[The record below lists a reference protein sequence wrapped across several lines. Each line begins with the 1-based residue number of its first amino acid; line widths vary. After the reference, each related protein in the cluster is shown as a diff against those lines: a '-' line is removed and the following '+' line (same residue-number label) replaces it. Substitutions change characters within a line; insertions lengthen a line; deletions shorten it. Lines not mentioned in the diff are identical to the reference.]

1 MNLSEKLANLPTQP
15 GCYIYRDEAGKILY
29 VGKAKNLRNRV
40 RQYFQSSRSHDAK
53 TNELVS
59 RINDL
64 ELFITD
70 SEIEALALESN
81 LIKKHR
87 PPFNIL
93 LKDDKQYP
101 HIKITNEPA
110 PRAVIARKIIK
121 DGSRY
126 YGPYLP
132 PSLAWQTLDLINR
145 HFQLRTCTMEINGK
159 ADRPC
164 LEYHIKR
171 CLGPC
176 VKELCTLPHYE
187 EAVRDVEMLLQ
198 GKTADLEAM
207 LKERMVKAS
216 DELRFEAAARY
227 RDQLKT
233 IAKLGE
239 QQKMMLVSGED
250 VDTFGYYRE
259 ERQLALALFTMRE
272 GKVVGKRE
280 FYWEDIADPFDPGA
294 FIGQALKQYYTA
306 GDYAPG
312 EVYVPVEFEDRQL
325 LEEYLTTQR
334 GRRVHINAPQRGV
347 KRDLIDLV
355 EKNARL
361 NFDQRFRVQ
370 RPDMTR
376 VLQELQ
382 EALELP
388 DLPDRI
394 ESFDIS
400 NMQGDENV
408 ASMVVCE
415 HGVMKKADYRKFKV
429 RSVEGRADDFQSMY
443 EVVGRRYSR
452 LLRED
457 RPLPN
462 LVLID
467 GGKGQLAAAAR
478 ALHELGLEA
487 LPTASIAKR
496 EELLFVKGRA
506 EPVRIDHHSPVLHL
520 IQMIR
525 DETHRFA
532 VTYHR
537 KRRAMRDFK
546 SELTSIP
553 GVGEKLKERLLRN
566 FGSLKRVSQ
575 ASFAE
580 LKPFVGATQAER
592 IVEHFARLKRAEAE
606 MAEDGDGE

>member
-1 MNLSEKLANLPTQP
+1 
-15 GCYIYRDEAGKILY
+15 
-29 VGKAKNLRNRV
+29 
-40 RQYFQSSRSHDAK
+40 
-53 TNELVS
+53 
-59 RINDL
+59 
-64 ELFITD
+64 
-70 SEIEALALESN
+70 
-81 LIKKHR
+81 
-87 PPFNIL
+87 
-93 LKDDKQYP
+93 
-101 HIKITNEPA
+101 
-110 PRAVIARKIIK
+110 
-121 DGSRY
+121 
-126 YGPYLP
+126 
-132 PSLAWQTLDLINR
+132 
-145 HFQLRTCTMEINGK
+145 MEITGK

-176 VKELCTLPHYE
+176 VKELCTLDHYN
-187 EAVRDVEMLLQ
+187 EAVRDVEMLLA
-198 GKTADLEAM
+198 GKTADLETM
-207 LKERMVKAS
+207 LKERMLKAS
-216 DELRFEAAARY
+216 EELRFEAAARY

-250 VDTFGYYRE
+250 VDIFGYYRE
-259 ERQLALALFTMRE
+259 GWQLALALFTMRE

-280 FYWEDIADPFDPGA
+280 FYWEDISDPFDPGA

-312 EVYVPVEFEDRQL
+312 EVYVPVEFEDREL
-325 LEEYLTTQR
+325 LEEYLTMQR
-334 GRRVHINAPQRGV
+334 GRRVHISAPQRGV

-388 DLPDRI
+388 ELPERI

-400 NMQGDENV
+400 NIQGDENV

-415 HGVMKKADYRKFKV
+415 HGVMKKSDYRKFKV

-506 EPVRIDHHSPVLHL
+506 EPIRIDHHSPVLHL

-553 GVGEKLKERLLRN
+553 GVGEKLKARLLRN
-566 FGSLKRVSQ
+566 FGSLKRVSE

-592 IVEHFARLKRAEAE
+592 IVEHFVNLRQTETKDADDVEVIE
-606 MAEDGDGE
+606 

>member
-1 MNLSEKLANLPTQP
+1 MTLSEKLASLPVQP
-15 GCYIYRDEAGKILY
+15 GCYIYFDERGKILY

-40 RQYFQSSRSHDAK
+40 RQYFQSSRAHDAK

-59 RINDL
+59 RIVDL
-64 ELFITD
+64 ELFVTD
-70 SEIEALALESN
+70 NEIEALALESN

-87 PPFNIL
+87 PPFNIM

-101 HIKITNEPA
+101 HIKITREKA
-110 PRAVIARKIIK
+110 PRAIIARKLLK
-121 DGSRY
+121 DGSKY
-126 YGPYLP
+126 YGPFLP
-132 PSLAWQTLDLINR
+132 PSLAWQTLDVINR
-145 HFQLRTCTMEINGK
+145 NFQLRTCTMEIDGK

-176 VKELCTLPHYE
+176 VKELCTLEQYD
-187 EAVRDVEMLLQ
+187 EAVRDVELLLE
-198 GKTADLEAM
+198 GKSADLQERLTARM
-207 LKERMVKAS
+207 LRAS
-216 DELRFEAAARY
+216 EEMRFEAAARY

-233 IAKLGE
+233 IGKLGE
-239 QQKMMLVSGED
+239 QQKMMTVSDED
-250 VDTFGYYRE
+250 VDIFGYVRDG
-259 ERQLALALFTMRE
+259 RQLALSLFTMRE

-280 FYWEDIADPFDPGA
+280 FYWEDISEPFEPSS
-294 FIGQALKQYYTA
+294 FLRQALSQYYTA

-312 EVYVPVEFEDRQL
+312 EVHVPVDFEDRPL
-325 LEEYLTTQR
+325 LEEFLTAQR
-334 GRRVHINAPQRGV
+334 GRKVHIVVPQKGV

-370 RPDMTR
+370 RPDMTK

-388 DLPDRI
+388 ELPTRI
-394 ESFDIS
+394 ECFDIS
-400 NMQGDENV
+400 NIQGDENV

-415 HGVMKKADYRKFKV
+415 NGEMKKADYRKFKV
-429 RSVEGRADDFQSMY
+429 RSVEGEADDFQSMY
-443 EVVGRRYSR
+443 EVVGRRYGR
-452 LLRED
+452 LLREEK
-457 RPLPN
+457 PLPK

-478 ALHELGLEA
+478 ALREIGLEA
-487 LPTASIAKR
+487 LPTASLAKK

-506 EPVRIDHHSPVLHL
+506 EPVRIEHHSPIIHL
-520 IQMIR
+520 VQRIR
-525 DETHRFA
+525 DEAHRFA

-537 KRRAMRDFK
+537 QRRAMRDFQ

-553 GVGEKLKERLLRN
+553 GVGEKLKARLLRN
-566 FGSLKRVSQ
+566 FGSLKRVSE

-580 LKPFVGATQAER
+580 LKPFVGERQAQR
-592 IVEHFARLKRAEAE
+592 IVDHFTELKGRMRE
-606 MAEDGDGE
+606 EDANS